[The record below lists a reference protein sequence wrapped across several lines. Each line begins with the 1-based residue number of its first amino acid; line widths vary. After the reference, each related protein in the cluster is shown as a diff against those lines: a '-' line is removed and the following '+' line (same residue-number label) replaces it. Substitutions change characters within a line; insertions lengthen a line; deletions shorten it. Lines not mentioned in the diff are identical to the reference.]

1 MSNEVRNVDSR
12 IFEQIGE
19 LRDRQLLGG
28 AMATSALVAMA
39 DDRVAMS
46 ESLAVQTVLTRAEL
60 LKDCDR
66 ELALDLYT
74 DHIDRLRDDFEEGK
88 EDALEAIRACADDIE
103 AAELIIHVG
112 VAIAKADSEF
122 SEVELDMIDDIC
134 AAVGIDGLDAL
145 GLAGLSPRASH

>member
-1 MSNEVRNVDSR
+1 MSSEVRNVDSR

-46 ESLAVQTVLTRAEL
+46 ESLAVQAVLTRAEL

-112 VAIAKADSEF
+112 IAIAKADSEF
-122 SEVELDMIDDIC
+122 SEVELEMIDDIC
-134 AAVGIDGLDAL
+134 AAVGIEGLDAL
-145 GLAGLSPRASH
+145 GLAGSSPRASH

>member
-1 MSNEVRNVDSR
+1 MSDEVRNVGSR
-12 IFEQIGE
+12 IFDQLGE

-74 DHIDRLRDDFEEGK
+74 GHVDGLRADFEEGK
-88 EDALEAIRACADDIE
+88 QDALEAIRACADDIE
-103 AAELIIHVG
+103 AAALIIHVG
-112 VAIAKADSEF
+112 IAIAKADSEF
-122 SEVELDMIDDIC
+122 SEVEREMIEDIC
-134 AAVGIDGLDAL
+134 KAVGIERLDAL
-145 GLAGLSPRASH
+145 GLAGLSPRVSH